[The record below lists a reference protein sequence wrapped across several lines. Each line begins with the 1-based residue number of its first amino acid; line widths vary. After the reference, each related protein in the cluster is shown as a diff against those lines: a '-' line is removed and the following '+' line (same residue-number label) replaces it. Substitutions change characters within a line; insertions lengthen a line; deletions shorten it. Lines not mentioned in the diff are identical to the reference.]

1 MKTVLLDTVYQS
13 IRAGKVD
20 EAMETVFNGLQE
32 VRATMPHEQWAQWVR
47 DEALS
52 HRLRAIIHMDPFT
65 YRSFSKPR
73 GYAGDGVLIDMI
85 YHHASVN
92 LDHVPTMGKRLYEI
106 TSNAPAA
113 KAVRNRRKLLARL
126 VDSVAAKVHRPRILA
141 LASGHLRECELSG
154 ASQRTGKLGRYLA
167 VDQDRKNLSV
177 VLSEYSD
184 WGITSMRASLGDV
197 SNGLLK
203 GQQFD
208 LIYAAGLY
216 DYLPTPFARK
226 LTSLLFNR
234 LAQGGVFF
242 CANFLPGIRG
252 SGYMESFMGWNLIYR
267 TEIDMLELIED
278 IPAGQLDEATVVEE
292 SEANI
297 VFLTITCDG
306 GHFPFG

>member
-1 MKTVLLDTVYQS
+1 
-13 IRAGKVD
+13 
-20 EAMETVFNGLQE
+20 
-32 VRATMPHEQWAQWVR
+32 
-47 DEALS
+47 
-52 HRLRAIIHMDPFT
+52 
-65 YRSFSKPR
+65 
-73 GYAGDGVLIDMI
+73 
-85 YHHASVN
+85 
-92 LDHVPTMGKRLYEI
+92 
-106 TSNAPAA
+106 
-113 KAVRNRRKLLARL
+113 
-126 VDSVAAKVHRPRILA
+126 
-141 LASGHLRECELSG
+141 
-154 ASQRTGKLGRYLA
+154 
-167 VDQDRKNLSV
+167 
-177 VLSEYSD
+177 
-184 WGITSMRASLGDV
+184 
-197 SNGLLK
+197 LK